1 MNSDTLP
8 FTPMDIDLAEA
19 TGKAAKAG
27 VLLAE
32 AKELLERYPACQSI
46 TPALDALIVG
56 CEAVV
61 GAMDGVE

>member
-8 FTPMDIDLAEA
+8 FTPLDIDLAEA
-19 TGKAAKAG
+19 TGRVAKAA
-27 VLLAE
+27 AE
-32 AKELLERYPACQSI
+32 LTKAKELLDRYPACQSI

-61 GAMDGVE
+61 GAMDKVK